1 MDTETITLDIPESL
15 YRTAQRVAQA
25 THQSLDVVLQ
35 TSIAQG
41 LPPLDDVTEEVA
53 TELAALGSLDDGAL
67 WQATRIAMHAGEQ
80 AEIHMLLDRQAT
92 DEITIDEKMRL
103 RDLLSIYGELMVRK
117 AHAYLLLA
125 RRGYSVPLQ
134 QTPK

>member
-53 TELAALGSLDDGAL
+53 SELAALGSLDDGAL
-67 WQATRIAMHAGEQ
+67 WQITRMEMNAEEQ
-80 AEIHMLLDRQAT
+80 AEVHLLLDHQT
-92 DEITIDEKMRL
+92 IGEITIDEQTRL
-103 RDLLSIYGELMVRK
+103 GELLSIYGDLMVRK
-117 AHAYLLLA
+117 AHAFLLLA
-125 RRGYSVPLQ
+125 RRGYGVPLQ